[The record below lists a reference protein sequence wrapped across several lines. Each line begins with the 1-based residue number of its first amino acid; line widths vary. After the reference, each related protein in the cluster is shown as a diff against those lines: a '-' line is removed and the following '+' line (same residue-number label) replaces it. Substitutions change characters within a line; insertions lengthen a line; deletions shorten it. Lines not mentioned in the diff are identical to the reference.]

1 MDEIIFATG
10 NISKGKRFE
19 KGLLENNIKTLTLK
33 DVNIK
38 LNIEENGQNAIEN
51 AKIKACECY
60 RVTNKP
66 SMGMDDTLYLEGV
79 PEDKQPG
86 LFVRRVN
93 GKTLSD
99 DEMIEH
105 YLKLVKDYG
114 KNGRLNAKWI
124 YGMVVINDKGEEF
137 EYTWKKDNIY
147 MVDTVSDI
155 INPGYPLN
163 SITKLKMIDK
173 YLTELTEEDK
183 EKTKVDESDVIDFIV
198 KALKNQ
204 NYKK

>member
-51 AKIKACECY
+51 AKIKARECY

-114 KNGRLNAKWI
+114 KNGRLNTKWI

-147 MVDTVSDI
+147 MVDTVSDV

-198 KALKNQ
+198 KALKN
-204 NYKK
+204 

>member
-51 AKIKACECY
+51 AKIKARECY
-60 RVTNKP
+60 KVTNKP

-198 KALKNQ
+198 KALKN
-204 NYKK
+204 

>member
-51 AKIKACECY
+51 AKIKARECY

-86 LFVRRVN
+86 MFVRRVN

-147 MVDTVSDI
+147 MVDTVSDV

-198 KALKNQ
+198 KALKN
-204 NYKK
+204 

>member
-51 AKIKACECY
+51 AKIKASECY
-60 RVTNKP
+60 KVTNKP

-198 KALKNQ
+198 KALKN
-204 NYKK
+204 

>member
-51 AKIKACECY
+51 AKIKARECY

-147 MVDTVSDI
+147 MVDTVSDV

-198 KALKNQ
+198 KALKN
-204 NYKK
+204 

>member
-1 MDEIIFATG
+1 M
-10 NISKGKRFE
+10 
-19 KGLLENNIKTLTLK
+19 
-33 DVNIK
+33 
-38 LNIEENGQNAIEN
+38 
-51 AKIKACECY
+51 
-60 RVTNKP
+60 
-66 SMGMDDTLYLEGV
+66 YLEGV

-198 KALKNQ
+198 KALKN
-204 NYKK
+204 

>member
-51 AKIKACECY
+51 AKIKARECY

-198 KALKNQ
+198 KALKN
-204 NYKK
+204 

>member
-51 AKIKACECY
+51 AKIKARECY

-124 YGMVVINDKGEEF
+124 YGMVVINYKGEEF

-147 MVDTVSDI
+147 MVDTVSDV

-198 KALKNQ
+198 KALKN
-204 NYKK
+204 

>member
-51 AKIKACECY
+51 AKIKARECY

-198 KALKNQ
+198 KALKS
-204 NYKK
+204 